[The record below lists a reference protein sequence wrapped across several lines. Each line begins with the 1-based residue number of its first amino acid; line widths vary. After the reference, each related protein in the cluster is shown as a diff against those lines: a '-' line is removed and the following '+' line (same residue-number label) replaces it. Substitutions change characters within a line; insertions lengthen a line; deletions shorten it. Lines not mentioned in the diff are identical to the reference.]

1 VNGPRT
7 PGTLRTSLAATFAVA
22 VMLSGCRT
30 FGPGLP
36 VCGELA
42 TTGTGEQAHLTVTD
56 AAGETL
62 PLRTAHL
69 MQLQAVPTADRGL
82 CVDELPRGWQAA
94 MDEPRSG
101 AATLWFAST
110 GLGGRFLDV
119 QLTASCAPPEEAH
132 RTTSGSPGVKR
143 WVQVHEESRRIR
155 LTIVPV
161 AERHRQQAWDT
172 AVSLIGRE
180 LRGSSLRIDVVGTDK
195 GPVGSRIEA
204 ALAGG
209 SSVLVIDDTVG
220 LDDMLELRIAGLE
233 RPIMGSL
240 GEVLAQLGER
250 APPPRYAATWW
261 EASAQGCVVYRFD
274 ATGPEVVSLEDDA
287 SRAVGEFPLDALRRG
302 LVDLG
307 HDLEV
312 LDAAGAT
319 EAPHAP

>member
-1 VNGPRT
+1 VTASRT
-7 PGTLRTSLAATFAVA
+7 PGTLRTSLAAVLALA
-22 VMLSGCRT
+22 ALLSGCRT
-30 FGPGLP
+30 FGPGMP

-42 TTGTGEQAHLTVTD
+42 TTGTGDRAHLTVTD

-69 MQLQAVPTADRGL
+69 IQLQAVPTADRGV
-82 CVDELPRGWQAA
+82 CVDELPHGWEAA

-101 AATLWFAST
+101 AATLWFASP

-119 QLTASCAPPEEAH
+119 ELTASCTPSEEAY
-132 RTTSGSPGVKR
+132 RTSSGRPDVLR
-143 WVQVHEESRRIR
+143 WMQVHEEARRIR

-161 AERHRQQAWDT
+161 AERHRHQAWDT

-180 LRGSSLRIDVVGTDK
+180 LRGNSLRIEVAGTEQ
-195 GPVGSRIEA
+195 GSVASRIA
-204 ALAGG
+204 DALAGG
-209 SSVLVIDDTVG
+209 SSVLVIDDSVG
-220 LDDMLELRIAGLE
+220 PDGMLELRIAGVD
-233 RPIMGSL
+233 RPVMGSL

-261 EASAQGCVVYRFD
+261 ETSAQGCVVYRFD

-287 SRAVGEFPLDALRRG
+287 SRAVGDFPLDALRRG

-307 HDLEV
+307 LDPDV
-312 LDAAGAT
+312 LDAADHPD
-319 EAPHAP
+319 APHAP

>member
-1 VNGPRT
+1 VSTRT
-7 PGTLRTSLAATFAVA
+7 PATVRTSLVVTLALAVL
-22 VMLSGCRT
+22 LSGCRA

-42 TTGTGEQAHLTVTD
+42 TTGTGDDAHLTVTD
-56 AAGETL
+56 GSGETL
-62 PLRTAHL
+62 ALRTAHL
-69 MQLQAVPTADRGL
+69 IQLQAVPTADRGL

-101 AATLWFAST
+101 EATLWFASP

-119 QLTASCAPPEEAH
+119 RLTASCTPPEEAH
-132 RTTSGSPGVKR
+132 RTTSGTPGVER
-143 WVQVHEESRRIR
+143 WVQVHEEARRIR
-155 LTIVPV
+155 LTVVPV

-172 AVSLIGRE
+172 AVSLIGRQ
-180 LRGSSLRIDVVGTDK
+180 LRGSSLRIDVVGAEQ
-195 GPVGSRIEA
+195 GPVEVRIA
-204 ALAGG
+204 DALDRG
-209 SSVLVIDDTVG
+209 SSVLVIDDAVA
-220 LDDMLELRIAGLE
+220 LDGVLELRIPGLD

-240 GEVLAQLGER
+240 GQVLAELGER

-261 EASAQGCVVYRFD
+261 ESSPDACAVYRFD

-287 SRAVGEFPLDALRRG
+287 SAAVGEFPLDALRRG

-307 HDLEV
+307 HDLEP